1 MFKKLAC
8 FTGWLAVLCLSLI
21 FSFMLGLWQEWS
33 TPEILLLWL
42 FVMVLAALL
51 WHSLPELLLLIKGK
65 KGRRWFSKYRLS
77 RREYVLFNH
86 WKAGASVIK
95 RIKRRRTHLPWY
107 LLVGDRCGKS
117 TLLASAGLPRFYGD
131 SADGITAP
139 TRTLRWWFFR
149 DLCVLDLSS
158 NFLNGAASFRQ
169 AWRKLA
175 RWCTHIPAP
184 GGIII
189 ALPMSQ
195 LMRGDLSQ
203 LHALAR
209 QQRSLIEPLVRHYG
223 ERLPLYVLVTQCDKF
238 PGFSLWQH
246 QLSDAQRQQALGY
259 TWSVP
264 PHIDGQDDTTLQ
276 PLFTRLHEGFSLV
289 RLSMARPATLS
300 APEYN
305 ALLDFPEAFAR
316 LEPALRYTL
325 AALCEANAYF
335 SPATLKSIW
344 FCAAE
349 PQVEN
354 QGRRTSYFIQD
365 LLTRHLPAL
374 SLKRTGLRWYQRSF
388 GRTCCYTAAGICALW
403 LAISASMSAM
413 RLRPGLAEL
422 APDKLA
428 AFVAADEQH
437 ATLALPW
444 LPFMPLFRQQQY
456 DAETLLARIPVTARP
471 ARQTLEAYQ
480 QRALNAS
487 PAQQR
492 HAILQLA
499 AAVTLWRQMQHG
511 VPLDTLAE
519 AAPISDELTQNVYP
533 STLSPLTRLA
543 LERYY
548 MQRPY
553 GERWLQN
560 AQRVLEN
567 LVNHDLS
574 LRWLQAPDA
583 AFPPLHAA
591 TFWPALPDS
600 LALDGRWTQAGE
612 ATVNQWMAEIE
623 TAAGRT
629 EPIFQPLRESGL
641 EARQQAWRQYL
652 IDVTAHL
659 SPDETGTMSRRQLMA
674 ISQNQSPAM
683 RFAARIV
690 DELDTISPEHAQPWL
705 TTLRDVQTLAR
716 AGDGAALL
724 QRTER
729 LNKKLRLS
737 LAAWFQGKTQAA
749 AAATA
754 QSAQQAWLDWQKSRN
769 GAVNAAVAQEKPG
782 DTLTRGLF
790 TPGQQKPDTNPLGT
804 LLPALATLQERV
816 SPDEL
821 DADVAAVWRLYQ
833 DDARTLLANAMA
845 SSACWLN
852 TQWKSS
858 VIWPLGKNAEKR
870 SYEEQQTLSQQ
881 LVGNFLRGPAKP
893 MLSVDNN
900 GLRAAGFAGMTLP
913 FTAEFSQYLRNAFSP
928 DILQDLPQRTT
939 TKVEDQKATL
949 QAKVA
954 ALELQQSKLEK
965 QAVKTTVTSLPA
977 TIAEGA
983 QVIPTGTQLL
993 LNCQKGDQLL
1003 SSMNFADK
1011 ADFTWQPGQCRGVTL
1026 SVTFPDF
1033 VAVDQINGDDAWPW
1047 FVSLFFS
1054 GETLIESSDF
1064 GDSAELLKR
1073 LGIKQILV
1081 RFAMSNTQPLEEAW
1095 QSWKTNADEISSLT
1109 QQISDLNEQ
1118 SAHPQPDELA
1128 THALSGLPDEITQC
1142 Q

>member
-21 FSFMLGLWQEWS
+21 VSFMLGLWQGWS
-33 TPEILLLWL
+33 TPMILLLWL
-42 FVMVLAALL
+42 LLMVMAALL
-51 WHSLPELLLLIKGK
+51 WHSLPELLLFIRGK

-107 LLVGDRCGKS
+107 LLIGERCGKS

-131 SADGITAP
+131 SADSVTTP

-158 NFLNGAASFRQ
+158 NFLNGAATFRQ
-169 AWRKLA
+169 AWSKLA
-175 RWCTHIPAP
+175 RWCTSIPAP

-189 ALPMSQ
+189 ALPMSL
-195 LMRGDLSQ
+195 LMQGDLSA

-209 QQRSLIEPLVRHYG
+209 QQRSLIEPLVRRFG
-223 ERLPLYVLVTQCDKF
+223 ERLPLYVLITECDKF

-264 PHIDGQDDTTLQ
+264 PHIDGQDETTLQ
-276 PLFTRLHEGFSLV
+276 PLFTRLHDGFSLV
-289 RLSMARPATLS
+289 RLSMARPVALS
-300 APEYN
+300 AQQYN

-344 FCAAE
+344 FCSAE
-349 PQVEN
+349 PQAEN
-354 QGRRTSYFIQD
+354 LARRTSYFVQD

-374 SLKRTGLRWYQRSF
+374 SIKRSGLRWYQRSF
-388 GRTCCYTAAGICALW
+388 GRTCCYTAMGVCALW

-413 RLRPGLAEL
+413 RLRPGLATL

-428 AFVAADEQH
+428 AFIANDEQH
-437 ATLALPW
+437 AALGLPW
-444 LPFMPLFRQQQY
+444 LPFKPLFGQQQQS
-456 DAETLLARIPVTARP
+456 AETLLARITVTPRS

-480 QRALNAS
+480 QLALAAS

-492 HAILQLA
+492 HYILQLA
-499 AAVTLWRQMQHG
+499 AAVTLWRQMQQG
-511 VPLDTLAE
+511 ATLDSLAE
-519 AAPISDELTQNVYP
+519 AAPIVETLTQNVYP

-548 MQRPY
+548 IQRPY
-553 GERWLQN
+553 GERWFRN

-574 LRWLQAPDA
+574 LRWLQAPA
-583 AFPPLHAA
+583 AQFPPLHA
-591 TFWPALPDS
+591 TQFWPALPDT
-600 LALDGRWTQAGE
+600 LVLDGIWTQAGE
-612 ATVNQWMAEIE
+612 ATINQWMTGIE
-623 TAAGRT
+623 TAAGRN
-629 EPIFQPLRESGL
+629 EPVFQQLRESWQQS
-641 EARQQAWRQYL
+641 RQQAWRQYL

-659 SPDETGTMSRRQLMA
+659 SSAETGKASRRQLIA
-674 ISQNQSPAM
+674 ISQNQSPVM
-683 RFAARIV
+683 RFAARMV
-690 DELDTISPEHAQPWL
+690 DEFDTLPADQAQPWL
-705 TTLRDVQTLAR
+705 TTLREVQKLAR
-716 AGDGAALL
+716 TGDGVALL
-724 QRTER
+724 QRSER
-729 LNKKLRLS
+729 INKQVRQS
-737 LAAWFQGKTQAA
+737 LAAWFQGKAK
-749 AAATA
+749 AATIDTTA
-754 QSAQQAWLDWQKSRN
+754 SAQQAWLDWQKTRN
-769 GAVNAAVAQEKPG
+769 SAVNAAVAQEKPG
-782 DTLTRGLF
+782 DALTRGLF
-790 TPGQQKPDTNPLGT
+790 TPEQPKADANPLGN

-816 SPDEL
+816 TPENN
-821 DADVAAVWRLYQ
+821 DADVAAVWRLFQ

-845 SSACWLN
+845 NSACWLN
-852 TQWKSS
+852 TQWKSR

-900 GLRAAGFAGMTLP
+900 GLSAAGFAGMTLP
-913 FTAEFSQYLRNAFSP
+913 LTTEFSRFIRYAVTP

-939 TKVEDQKATL
+939 TLAQDQKATL
-949 QAKVA
+949 EAKVA

-965 QAVKTTVTSLPA
+965 RVVKTTVTSLPA

-1011 ADFTWQPGQCRGVTL
+1011 ADFNWQPGQCSGVTL
-1026 SVTFPDF
+1026 SVKFPDF
-1033 VAVDQINGDDAWPW
+1033 TAVNQINGDDAWPW
-1047 FVSLFFS
+1047 FVSLFS
-1054 GETLIESSDF
+1054 AGETLIDSSEF
-1064 GDSAELLKR
+1064 GDSAGLLKR

-1081 RFAMSNTQPLEEAW
+1081 RFAFSNTQPLEEAW
-1095 QSWKTNADEISSLT
+1095 QSWKANADEISSLN

-1128 THALSGLPDEITQC
+1128 AHALSGLPGEITQC